1 MTTQHNL
8 NTVVGLDMKMKMLV
22 YVGTIQMVNVHWVMK
37 VVGSNMKS
45 IKKMTVSQNLN
56 QSNVIFV
63 DIF

>member
-22 YVGTIQMVNVHWVMK
+22 YVGTIQMVNVHLVMK

-45 IKKMTVSQNLN
+45 RKKMTISQNLN

-63 DIF
+63 EIF